1 MAATKK
7 PAKIASDKSAVVI
20 ALTNRVCAHC
30 GERIALNK
38 VVTVERI
45 SFDARGKQQK
55 GKAFFAVG
63 HPQTD

>member
-7 PAKIASDKSAVVI
+7 SAKIASDKSAVVV

-30 GERIALNK
+30 GKRIAINK
-38 VVTVERI
+38 VVAVERI

-55 GKAFFAVG
+55 SRAFFEVG